1 MYKTQKVASSNSLLK
16 LMNYQ
21 TDLMV
26 LTSWVSL
33 RMTVKS
39 KDPHKE
45 RHNIFLFMGLSKG
58 SLFL

>member
-1 MYKTQKVASSNSLLK
+1 MKPEKLLPVSILLK
-16 LMNYQ
+16 LNNYQ

-26 LTSWVSL
+26 LTSWVSR

-45 RHNIFLFMGLSKG
+45 RYNIFLFMGLSKG